1 MAELPIT
8 VFDGQ
13 VINLHRAALLVEGEA
28 ERVWQ
33 AGEVLHR
40 ELNPGDWEREQVK
53 RRDWAAYMRKRRQR
67 HSEWLAEI
75 NGKKRV
81 SKSPILPLPGIPV
94 NQGVFDALR
103 LALVGEGQVLRI
115 KNQEWSAE
123 LEAKYAL
130 ELRRLALEAGRLDF
144 LAAFKGR
151 EERLANLLAL
161 LRGVTGGYLL
171 FEQDEQT
178 IWVIGV

>member
-1 MAELPIT
+1 MP
-8 VFDGQ
+8 
-13 VINLHRAALLVEGEA
+13 RSSWAAI
-28 ERVWQ
+28 Q
-33 AGEVLHR
+33 A
-40 ELNPGDWEREQVK
+40 K
-53 RRDWAAYMRKRRQR
+53 RRDWASYMRKRRQR
-67 HSEWLAEI
+67 HQAWLEEI

-81 SKSPILPLPGIPV
+81 PKSPIVPIPMGDGGG
-94 NQGVFDALR
+94 NTFAALR

-161 LRGVTGGYLL
+161 LRGVTDGFLL
-171 FEQDEQT
+171 FEQDEKA
-178 IWVIGV
+178 IWIIAV

>member
-1 MAELPIT
+1 MAELPTT

-33 AGEVLHR
+33 AGEALHH
-40 ELNPGDWEREQVK
+40 ELNPDDWEREQAK
-53 RRDWAAYMRKRRQR
+53 RKDWAAYMRQRRHR
-67 HSEWLAEI
+67 HQLWLDEV

-81 SKSPILPLPGIPV
+81 SKSPIIPLPGIPV

-130 ELRRLALEAGRLDF
+130 ELRRLALEKGRLDF

-161 LRGVTGGYLL
+161 LRGVTDGFLL
-171 FEQDEQT
+171 FEQDEKA
-178 IWVIGV
+178 IWIIAV